1 MGVDQEA
8 RRAVSAPGRSAA
20 PSAPTLS
27 GLLPHRIVLVMAWVV
42 AVAVIGG
49 GIWLGVRALAAVA
62 VVVVPCAVA
71 VLLVALLTPLN
82 AGLRRVLPRGVAALV
97 SVVLFL
103 LLLAGIG
110 TLVGFS
116 IAGNLNTLV
125 QELQG
130 SLTSAWQQILNSPLP
145 ITDQTVTQVESRLQN
160 SLQTVLTRAAGTL
173 LTVTETS
180 IRLGAGALLGLFVLI
195 FLLYDGE
202 HVWGWLR
209 GLFPER
215 AERRLKAAG
224 DAAWVTVSGFVQGT
238 ALIAVI
244 DATLMGLTM
253 YFLGVPLYLSLAL
266 LIFVGAFI
274 PIVGALTTGA
284 LACLVTL
291 GTSGLAAALILLAA
305 LLVTNELEGHV
316 LQPFVIGR
324 YVRLHPLAI
333 VLVIGIGTVLGSV
346 PGALVAVPTAGVL
359 RATWGPLNGRE
370 SVVPVGEPSRT
381 SRILGW
387 LRGRLHQHRRHD

>member
-1 MGVDQEA
+1 MNADREV
-8 RRAVSAPGRSAA
+8 RRTRSAPELPPERPGAVWR
-20 PSAPTLS
+20 
-27 GLLPHRIVLVMAWVV
+27 GLLPPRVVSVMAWVV
-42 AVAVIGG
+42 AVVVIGG

-62 VVVVPCAVA
+62 EVVVPCAVA

-82 AGLRRVLPRGVAALV
+82 RGLRRGMPRGLAA
-97 SVVLFL
+97 VVTVVVFL
-103 LLLAGIG
+103 ALLAGVG

-116 IAGNLNTLV
+116 VAGNLNTLV
-125 QELQG
+125 GQFQN
-130 SLTSAWQQILNSPLP
+130 SFSNIWQRIQNTSLP
-145 ITDQTVTQVESRLQN
+145 INDQSITRLESRLKN
-160 SLQTVLTRAAGTL
+160 SLQAVFTGAAGAL

-180 IRLGAGALLGLFVLI
+180 VRLAAGALLGLFVLI

-209 GLFPER
+209 GLFPDR
-215 AERRLKAAG
+215 VARRLGAAG
-224 DAAWVTVSGFVQGT
+224 EAAWVTVSGFVQGT
-238 ALIAVI
+238 ALIAMI

-253 YFLGVPLYLSLAL
+253 YFLGVPLFLPLAL

-291 GTSGLAAALILLAA
+291 GTAGLVSALILLAA
-305 LLVTNELEGHV
+305 LLVTNELESHV

-333 VLVIGIGTVLGSV
+333 VLVIGLGTVLGSV

-359 RATWGPLNGRE
+359 RAAWGPLNGRE
-370 SVVPVGEPSRT
+370 SIVPVGEPSRM
-381 SRILGW
+381 SRVAAW
-387 LRGRLHQHRRHD
+387 LRDHLHRPPHDG